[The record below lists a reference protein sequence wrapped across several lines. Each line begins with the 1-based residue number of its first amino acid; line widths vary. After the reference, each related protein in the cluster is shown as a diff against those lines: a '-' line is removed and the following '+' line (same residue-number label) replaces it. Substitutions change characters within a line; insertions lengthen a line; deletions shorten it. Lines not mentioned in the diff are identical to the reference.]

1 MFFHVSHS
9 LSTAST
15 GNRTVEQIG
24 YSLCRHRIVEKIG
37 CGFCS
42 FCSQR
47 IVEKMVVVFCSF
59 YSQRIVGKMVV
70 VFVVFVESLRNWLW
84 FL

>member
-24 YSLCRHRIVEKIG
+24 YSLCRHRIVENIG

-42 FCSQR
+42 FCRQR
-47 IVEKMVVVFCSF
+47 IIE
-59 YSQRIVGKMVV
+59 KMVV
-70 VFVVFVESLRNWLW
+70 VFVVFVESLRKLVVV
-84 FL
+84 FVVFVES